1 MNKNS
6 LPGRSPFRLA
16 VALSLFPALAV
27 AGVVVVPQ
35 APVPPVEHLSAPT
48 PIPNLPQ
55 TTQELQS
62 APSAVTVTPAALQA
76 TAQTAASPMPGATLP
91 PLPPENTLYQSAA
104 KSLLPLHPKDL
115 MNFRKKLQATQ
126 KASEVPITP
135 PLAKTEVITVHP
147 NRGGIPVIPMAA
159 GYVTDV
165 SFVNEWGQPWF
176 VEDATVGNGTAFQVV
191 NPVTSGS
198 IQTESAL
205 ENKEGKTSA
214 NGAAPVKT
222 STIIIAAKQKFRDS
236 NLSVLLQQLPTP
248 LLFDLQ
254 TGQKMVDYRIIVRVD
269 GLTAGAMPP
278 IGGLGRSHDAADAV
292 LMRALYDT
300 MPRSA
305 QPIPFG
311 YGEASR
317 MNGKIWLRTRHSV
330 LAPAWLATLQ
340 SPDGVHA
347 YELPATETAMLT
359 VNGEPRT
366 IVFETHQGVSTLQGG
381 DE

>member
-1 MNKNS
+1 MNKNA
-6 LPGRSPFRLA
+6 FHLA
-16 VALSLFPALAV
+16 LALSLFPALAV

-35 APVPPVEHLSAPT
+35 VPVPPVEHIPAPT

-55 TTQELQS
+55 TTQELNS
-62 APSAVTVTPAALQA
+62 APSAVTVTPAAQA
-76 TAQTAASPMPGATLP
+76 SAPGATLPSATLP

-147 NRGGIPVIPMAA
+147 NRGNIPVIPMAA

-176 VEDATVGNGTAFQVV
+176 VEDATVGNGAAFQVV

-222 STIIIAAKQKFRDS
+222 STIIVAAKQKFRDS
-236 NLSVLLQQLPTP
+236 NLSVLLHQLPTP

-269 GLTAGAMPP
+269 GLPAGAMPP

-300 MPRSA
+300 MPQSA
-305 QPIPFG
+305 QSIPFG
-311 YGEASR
+311 YGEAWR
-317 MNGKIWLRTRHSV
+317 MNGKVWLRTRHSV

-366 IVFETHQGVSTLQGG
+366 IVFEQKEGVGTLPGVSTLQGG